1 MAALDENELAEPL
14 LPRSDADNSC
24 GDQPTSPDAS
34 EAEESAPRIDSHI
47 ATDDIDE
54 ASEGDSEN
62 ASPPALPPN
71 PYRNPNVILSFI
83 LCIVSGIADSI
94 WGSVILS
101 AFLLAYVKIWL
112 ASRLPPCMP

>member
-1 MAALDENELAEPL
+1 MAALDENDLAEPL

-47 ATDDIDE
+47 ATDEINE
-54 ASEGDSEN
+54 AREN

-112 ASRLPPCMP
+112 RSHLPPCMP